1 MDKVVEH
8 TIEMPEIVIIP
19 TSDVSFGFNNF
30 DLTSLS
36 SINYQPISDQ
46 IKITEIRTQ
55 HQQALSRAMGVA
67 TEDRLEDYILKHLV
81 DKDIIDY
88 ESQVELLYKLARAS
102 C

>member
-1 MDKVVEH
+1 MVLI
-8 TIEMPEIVIIP
+8 TL
-19 TSDVSFGFNNF
+19 

-55 HQQALSRAMGVA
+55 HQQALSRSMGVA

-88 ESQVELLYKLARAS
+88 ESQAELLISSLGKP
-102 C
+102 